1 MNNLYDTLET
11 CLKQIENGAEIES
24 VLQNYP
30 DLADE
35 LRPIL
40 QASLGAKKLSAP
52 VPSADVLRK
61 NRAKILQRA
70 AELRESKVMPAVRLN
85 WLVPLRRLVST
96 LAILVLVFA
105 SGTSLVGAASTSLPG
120 ENLYPVKRSWESLQ
134 LLFTFNAKFREAL
147 EVEHENERIEELR
160 ELLADGRSA
169 EVTFSGLA
177 TRQTDTGWLVA
188 GVPVVISPQ
197 TDLPAQP
204 LSDRSA
210 VRVVGSTQ
218 PDGSVLAMRIELLP
232 PGSSLPEVEDVPGQ
246 EDDSLNEIESTLE
259 SGEDAPEFV
268 ATQTPEADDVK
279 FDGTLDILNE
289 DFWTINGIPSD
300 VSAAEI
306 IGTPAVGAAVTVEGF
321 FNERGEF
328 VVTKIK
334 FDEEQ
339 SNSGGSNSND
349 DNSGDNAS
357 NDNEN
362 SNDNSNDNSN
372 NNDNDDEN
380 NNDDD

>member
-11 CLKQIENGAEIES
+11 CLEQIENGAEIES

-40 QASLGAKKLSAP
+40 EASLGAKKLSAP
-52 VPSADVLRK
+52 EPSADVVRK
-61 NRAKILQRA
+61 NRAKILRRA

-169 EVTFSGLA
+169 EVTFSGLV
-177 TRQTDTGWLVA
+177 TRQTATGWLVA

-197 TDLPAQP
+197 TDLPAQAV
-204 LSDRSA
+204 LVNSA

-218 PDGSVLAMRIELLP
+218 SDGSVLATSIELLP
-232 PGSSLPEVEDVPGQ
+232 PGSSLPEAEDESGRD
-246 EDDSLNEIESTLE
+246 DDSQNEVESTPA

-268 ATQTPEADDVK
+268 ATQTPEAGEIK
-279 FDGTLDILNE
+279 FDGTLNILNE
-289 DFWTINGIPSD
+289 DFWTINGVPSD
-300 VSAAEI
+300 VSTAEI

-334 FDEEQ
+334 FEEEE

-349 DNSGDNAS
+349 NNSGDNDN
-357 NDNEN
+357 NDIV
-362 SNDNSNDNSN
+362 NDNSNDNSN
-372 NNDNDDEN
+372 SNENDDEN
-380 NNDDD
+380 ENDDD

>member
-1 MNNLYDTLET
+1 MNNLYDTLEI
-11 CLKQIENGAEIES
+11 CLMQIENGAEIES

-40 QASLGAKKLSAP
+40 EASLVAKKLSAP
-52 VPSADVLRK
+52 EPSADVVRK

-70 AELRESKVMPAVRLN
+70 AELRLLKVMPAVRLN
-85 WLVPLRRLVST
+85 WWVPLRRLVST
-96 LAILVLVFA
+96 LTILVLVLA

-160 ELLADGRSA
+160 ELLAAGRSA
-169 EVTFSGLA
+169 EVTFSGLV
-177 TRQTDTGWLVA
+177 TSQTDSGWLVA

-197 TDLPAQP
+197 TELPAQP
-204 LSDRSA
+204 LPENSA

-218 PDGSVLAMRIELLP
+218 PDGSVLATNIELLP
-232 PGSSLPEVEDVPGQ
+232 PGSSLPEAEEEPGQ
-246 EDDSLNEIESTLE
+246 EDDSQNENDSIPE

-268 ATQTPEADDVK
+268 ATESPEADNIK

-289 DFWTINGIPSD
+289 DFWTINGVPSD
-300 VSAAEI
+300 VSTAEI
-306 IGTPAVGAAVTVEGF
+306 IGTPSVGAAVTVEGF

-334 FDEEQ
+334 FEEEQ
-339 SNSGGSNSND
+339 LNNSGSNSND
-349 DNSGDNAS
+349 DNSGDNDN
-357 NDNEN
+357 NDNVNDN
-362 SNDNSNDNSN
+362 SNDNSNDNDDDDY
-372 NNDNDDEN
+372 NDNDD
-380 NNDDD
+380 D